1 MRVRSHLNRQG
12 CQARRDADDEGDVGA
27 RDAGARHEPAPG
39 HARGTDEDHQ
49 ELSAVPA
56 RRLAI
61 DIADGLQG
69 QGEVGGEMEER
80 RASVLINSV

>member
-1 MRVRSHLNRQG
+1 MRVRLHLNRQG

-27 RDAGARHEPAPG
+27 RGAGARHEPAPG

-56 RRLAI
+56 RRPAI

-69 QGEVGGEMEER
+69 KVRWVRMEER